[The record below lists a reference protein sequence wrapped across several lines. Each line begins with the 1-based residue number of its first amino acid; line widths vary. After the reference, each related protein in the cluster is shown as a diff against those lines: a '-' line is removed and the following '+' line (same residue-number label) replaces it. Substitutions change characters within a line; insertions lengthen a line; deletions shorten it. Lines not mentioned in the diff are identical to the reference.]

1 MAFNYA
7 LSAEQQTPTSDSKVV
22 LCKSFKI
29 DIAAG
34 SGFTTATTYNLG
46 WLPKDAQVVSAA
58 VITTTAVSGGTVS
71 AATLSTQVGGGTVVT
86 AANVFAQSYTNANSF
101 AYTTDL
107 PTTQRLKVAL
117 LIRWHMWPY
126 VVEKSNNP
134 NKTVSKI
141 QSLLGNSTWEQIMV
155 LNACDRQAH

>member
-1 MAFNYA
+1 MAFKYA

-101 AYTTDL
+101 AYTTTALVQTADQKVVYI
-107 PTTQRLKVAL
+107 PTLTGAGATAGV
-117 LIRWHMWPY
+117 IYVTIFY
-126 VVEKSNNP
+126 VV
-134 NKTVSKI
+134 
-141 QSLLGNSTWEQIMV
+141 
-155 LNACDRQAH
+155 

>member
-101 AYTTDL
+101 AYTTNALVQTADQKVVYI
-107 PTTQRLKVAL
+107 PTLTGAGATAGV
-117 LIRWHMWPY
+117 IYVTIFY
-126 VVEKSNNP
+126 VV
-134 NKTVSKI
+134 
-141 QSLLGNSTWEQIMV
+141 
-155 LNACDRQAH
+155 